1 MNVLHI
7 GINSVPNLCIERAFR
22 ECGHN
27 VVSVDWKDVART
39 ASALEKALKNPP
51 DLLFMQLH
59 EYGGVDMRKVKAL
72 KDVGTFVV
80 DWFGDV
86 RDPLPQ
92 AYVDRFDAVNVTACT
107 NYPDVEAMR
116 AMGHDA
122 RFLQVGYDELIY
134 RPDGPV
140 EPAPDVVFMGNNY
153 GTRFPL
159 SEARAAMVAAMR
171 ERFGSRFGVYG
182 KGWGHGS
189 KHLDPY
195 KEAATYRGAKVAIN
209 FDHFDRPGFFSDRYL
224 RAMACGVFA
233 IDGTRM
239 PLDELIELADE
250 WSVSDDRKRWAE
262 YDAQD
267 THTNNR
273 WHSRVKELEQWVD
286 TARTERSK

>member
-1 MNVLHI
+1 MNVLHV
-7 GINSVPNLCIERAFR
+7 GINVVPNLCIERAFR
-22 ECGHN
+22 ECGHH
-27 VVSVDWKDVART
+27 VKSVDWKDAAATDR
-39 ASALEKALKNPP
+39 ALTKALNNPP

-59 EYGGVDMRKVKAL
+59 EHTGVDMAKVKAL
-72 KDVGTFVV
+72 KDAGTFVV

-92 AYVDRFDAVNVTACT
+92 AYVDRFNSVNVTACT
-107 NYPDVEAMR
+107 NYPDVDAML

-134 RPDGPV
+134 RPDGPSV
-140 EPAPDVVFMGNNY
+140 PAPDIVFMGNNY

-171 ERFGSRFGVYG
+171 EHFGPRFGVYG
-182 KGWGHGS
+182 KGWGAGS

-195 KEAATYRGAKVAIN
+195 REAMTYRGAKVAIN

-224 RAMACGVFA
+224 RAMACGVVVVECT
-233 IDGTRM
+233 GYT
-239 PLDELIELADE
+239 PDEVVRSCNAWIQGPGLKEVGNQDADY
-250 WSVSDDRKRWAE
+250 V
-262 YDAQD
+262 Y
-267 THTNNR
+267 TNDR

-286 TARTERSK
+286 TARTERNK